1 MNGSVDN
8 NKNNIVVSNS
18 TNNKHIKVNNS
29 TSNKVTLTI
38 LSYNN
43 NKVLQKNEVLVLK
56 NDLNYNING
65 STNNSKNNIKVL
77 QTTKQCGIN
86 NRVFGPKDDVL
97 RLEDGILGK
106 N

>member
-1 MNGSVDN
+1 M
-8 NKNNIVVSNS
+8 
-18 TNNKHIKVNNS
+18 
-29 TSNKVTLTI
+29 
-38 LSYNN
+38 
-43 NKVLQKNEVLVLK
+43 VLK